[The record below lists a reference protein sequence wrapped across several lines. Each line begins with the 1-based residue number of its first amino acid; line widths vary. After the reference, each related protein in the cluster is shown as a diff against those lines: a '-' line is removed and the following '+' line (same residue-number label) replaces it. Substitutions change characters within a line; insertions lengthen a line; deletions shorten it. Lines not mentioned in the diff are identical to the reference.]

1 MRSQRD
7 SSGTNS
13 GTITCSFTANA
24 SSSAR
29 TATIRVTA
37 TGATGSPVDVT
48 VTQAPAVQLVLSVTP
63 SNQAVSKDAGTTTFN
78 VSNTGTGTMPWTA
91 AVTSGGA
98 WLSISSQTLSG
109 TNSGTISCSF
119 TANTSTSARTGTIRV
134 TASGATGSPKD
145 VTVIQAPTG
154 CTATLD
160 GSLMLHIPALSYLN
174 PYWGAPSFWAYFV
187 YEYNPAY
194 PALILFK
201 MTNAG
206 IITAPTFSCKT
217 SEISTLDDLKIHIP
231 GLLLADGIT
240 RLWVDLEYSPA
251 FSTNGNT
258 CFVVTKYGVVPN

>member
-1 MRSQRD
+1 M
-7 SSGTNS
+7 
-13 GTITCSFTANA
+13 
-24 SSSAR
+24 
-29 TATIRVTA
+29 
-37 TGATGSPVDVT
+37 
-48 VTQAPAVQLVLSVTP
+48 
-63 SNQAVSKDAGTTTFN
+63 
-78 VSNTGTGTMPWTA
+78 
-91 AVTSGGA
+91 
-98 WLSISSQTLSG
+98 
-109 TNSGTISCSF
+109 
-119 TANTSTSARTGTIRV
+119 
-134 TASGATGSPKD
+134 
-145 VTVIQAPTG
+145 QAPTG

-240 RLWVDLEYSPA
+240 RLSVDMEYSPA